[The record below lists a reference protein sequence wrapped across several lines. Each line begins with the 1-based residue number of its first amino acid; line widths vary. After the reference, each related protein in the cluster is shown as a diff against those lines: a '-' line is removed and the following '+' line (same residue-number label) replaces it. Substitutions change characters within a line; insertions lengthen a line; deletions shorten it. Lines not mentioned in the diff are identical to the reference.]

1 MMKNA
6 FYFTVKVLF
15 ILKIYQFLCW
25 LFSHIKKRLDK
36 KDEVIM
42 MSQPGKQIIAT
53 HILANISKIKGSQTM
68 KFGQLI
74 K

>member
-53 HILANISKIKGSQTM
+53 YINQYLKN
-68 KFGQLI
+68 
-74 K
+74 